1 MHAISKDR
9 TVCQEDCVYIMIDS
23 HVQMPGTNAMARDE
37 VAAEA
42 EDQDSDNESEADI
55 SELLLI
61 PENKALINVLYEK
74 VMECQVRH
82 LCSVRFGGF
91 RSLKLGG

>member
-23 HVQMPGTNAMARDE
+23 HVEMPGARE
-37 VAAEA
+37 GEAPAVA
-42 EDQDSDNESEADI
+42 EDHDSDVESEADI

-61 PENKALINVLYEK
+61 PDNKALITVLYEK
-74 VMECQVRH
+74 IMECQV
-82 LCSVRFGGF
+82 SID
-91 RSLKLGG
+91 SLVLL

>member
-9 TVCQEDCVYIMIDS
+9 TVYHEDCVYIMIDS
-23 HVQMPGTNAMARDE
+23 HVQMPGANQRE
-37 VAAEA
+37 QQPEI
-42 EDQDSDNESEADI
+42 EDQDSDVESEADI

-74 VMECQVRH
+74 IMECQV
-82 LCSVRFGGF
+82 SV
-91 RSLKLGG
+91 